1 MTEPISLRE
10 LDAISVD
17 RLQGVGEQ
25 RRASLEQVEVQSV
38 FDLLTHYP
46 RRYIDRSHEAKL
58 VDVDPGQQVMIVG
71 DIEKVTS
78 RRTRN
83 RKSIV
88 EASLSDETGS
98 LKLVFFNQAWR
109 SKQLDQGLTV
119 ALFGKVELYRNQ
131 LQMTNPLVD
140 LVGDRTGR
148 IVAIY
153 PQSEKAGLTTWDI
166 GRWCTEALRRCQSR
180 RIVDPLPEQY
190 VRELGLLDRMSAFE
204 AIHQPNSTSDV
215 LRARDRL
222 VLDELLRVQ
231 LVLRMRK
238 VRRLHQASGVKHKV
252 ESALL
257 TKFLDGLP
265 FALTAA
271 QERTM
276 SEISTDLSSEQPM
289 HRLLQGDVGAG
300 KTLVAMHALLIAVAE
315 GHQGALMAPTE
326 VLAEQHYINLVELA
340 RSLEVEDQSTL
351 AGVRPLSIKLLT
363 NGVTA
368 SDRQRVVQG
377 MEDGSVDL
385 VIGTH
390 ALIQEGISFSSL
402 SVVVVDE
409 QHRFGVEQRSVLREQ
424 GRDDGKW
431 PHLLVMTATPIPRTA
446 AMTVYGDL
454 DVSTLNELPPGRSPI
469 STSWVSED
477 VQAVWGHVHSEV
489 AKGRQAYVVCP
500 LIEESDKLDASSAE
514 NTYLELVSGVLSD
527 LRVGLLH
534 GRLNAAEKQETM
546 EAFRDG
552 QLDVLVATTVIE
564 VGVDVPN
571 ATTMVILS
579 ADRFGIAQL
588 HQLRGRVGRGTHQS
602 TCFLI
607 AADQI
612 SEDAKARLSA
622 LEESN
627 DGFALAERDLELRGE
642 GTIFEQRQSGRN
654 DLKLASLARDRIWV
668 ERARDLAEE
677 LVDDQGSL
685 EGHHLYEDEVL
696 WFVERRDDDA
706 ENLLRG

>member
-10 LDAISVD
+10 LDAIGVD
-17 RLQGVGEQ
+17 RLQGVGRQ
-25 RRASLEQVEVQSV
+25 KRASLEEVQIHSV
-38 FDLLTHYP
+38 FELLTHYP

-58 VDVDPGQQVMIVG
+58 ADVRPGQEVMVVG
-71 DIEKVTS
+71 DIESVSS

-88 EASLSDETGS
+88 EASLSDDTGT
-98 LKLVFFNQAWR
+98 LELVFFNQAWR
-109 SKQLDQGLTV
+109 SKQLAQGLTV
-119 ALFGKVELYRNQ
+119 ALFGKVDLYRSQ

-153 PQSEKAGLTTWDI
+153 PQSGKAGLTTWDI
-166 GRWCTEALRRCQSR
+166 GRWSTEALRRCQSR
-180 RIVDPLPEQY
+180 RIADPIPEEYLREMGLVDL
-190 VRELGLLDRMSAFE
+190 MSAFQT
-204 AIHQPNSTSDV
+204 IHQPNSMSEVVD
-215 LRARDRL
+215 ARDRL

-238 VRRLHQASGVKHKV
+238 MRRLDRASGVKHTNQGD
-252 ESALL
+252 LL
-257 TKFLDGLP
+257 TQFTEGLP
-265 FALTAA
+265 FELTGA
-271 QERTM
+271 QRQTIA
-276 SEISTDLSSEQPM
+276 EISTDLTSDQPM

-300 KTLVAMHALLIAVAE
+300 KTLVAMYAMLVAVADS
-315 GHQGALMAPTE
+315 HQGALMAPTE
-326 VLAEQHYINLVELA
+326 VLAEQHYLNLLELA
-340 RSLEVEDQSTL
+340 KDLEVTDPSTL
-351 AGVRPLSIKLLT
+351 TGSRPLSIKLLT
-363 NGVTA
+363 NGVTG
-368 SDRQRVVQG
+368 SDRNQVLKG
-377 MEDGSVDL
+377 MDDGSVDL

-390 ALIQEGISFSSL
+390 ALIQDGVSFSSL

-409 QHRFGVEQRSVLREQ
+409 QHRFGVEQRSVLRER
-424 GRDDGKW
+424 GRGDGRW

-469 STSWVSED
+469 ATSWVSQDLER
-477 VQAVWGHVHSEV
+477 VWEHVHSEV
-489 AKGRQAYVVCP
+489 ERGRQAYVVCP

-514 NTYLELVSGVLSD
+514 ETRRELAEGVLSE

-534 GRLNAAEKQETM
+534 GRLGSLEKQETM
-546 EAFRDG
+546 ESFRDG
-552 QLDVLVATTVIE
+552 HLDVLVATTVIE
-564 VGVDVPN
+564 VGIDVPN

-588 HQLRGRVGRGTHQS
+588 HQLRGRVGRGSHES
-602 TCFLI
+602 NCFLVTTEETS
-607 AADQI
+607 D
-612 SEDAKARLSA
+612 DATARLSA
-622 LEESN
+622 LEEST

-668 ERARDLAEE
+668 ERARDLAAE
-677 LVDDQGSL
+677 LVDEQGSL
-685 EGHHLYEDEVL
+685 DKYGALEDEVL

>member
-1 MTEPISLRE
+1 MTKPISLRE
-10 LDAISVD
+10 LDGISVD

-25 RRASLEQVEVQSV
+25 RRSSLEQVEIYSV

-46 RRYIDRSHEAKL
+46 RRYIDRSHESKL

-71 DIEKVTS
+71 EIEKVTS

-109 SKQLDQGLTV
+109 SKQLDEGLTV
-119 ALFGKVELYRNQ
+119 ALFGKVDLYRDQ
-131 LQMTNPLVD
+131 LQMTNPVVD

-148 IVAIY
+148 IVSIY
-153 PQSEKAGLTTWDI
+153 PQSGKAGLTTWDI
-166 GRWCTEALRRCQSR
+166 GRWSTEALRRCQSR
-180 RIVDPLPEQY
+180 RIVDPLPEKYAQ
-190 VRELGLLDRMSAFE
+190 ELDLPGRMDAFE
-204 AIHQPNSTSDV
+204 AIHQPNSMSDV
-215 LRARDRL
+215 LKARDRL

-238 VRRLHQASGVKHKV
+238 VRRLHRATGVKHKV
-252 ESALL
+252 NGALL
-257 TKFLDGLP
+257 TKFVDGLP
-265 FALTAA
+265 FALTVA
-271 QERTM
+271 QEQTM
-276 SEISTDLSSEQPM
+276 LEISADLKSEQPM

-300 KTLVAMHALLIAVAE
+300 KTLVAMYALLIAVAE

-326 VLAEQHYINLVELA
+326 VLAEQHYINLAELA
-340 RSLEVEDQSTL
+340 KGLEVEDASTL
-351 AGVRPLSIKLLT
+351 TGARPVSIKLLT
-363 NGVTA
+363 NGVTG

-377 MEDGSVDL
+377 MKDGSVDL

-454 DVSTLNELPPGRSPI
+454 DVSTLNELPPGRTPVLTNWI
-469 STSWVSED
+469 SED
-477 VQAVWGHVHSEV
+477 VESVWGHVHSEV
-489 AKGRQAYVVCP
+489 TQGRQAYVVCP

-514 NTYLELVSGVLSD
+514 NTYLELVGGVLSN

-534 GRLNAAEKQETM
+534 GRLNASEKQETM
-546 EAFRDG
+546 EAFREG

-607 AADQI
+607 AADHI

-622 LEESN
+622 LEDSN

-677 LVDDQGSL
+677 LVDDRGSL
-685 EGHHLYEDEVL
+685 EGHQLYEDEVL

-706 ENLLRG
+706 ENLLRS

>member
-1 MTEPISLRE
+1 MTQPISLRE
-10 LDAISVD
+10 LDGISVD

-25 RRASLEQVEVQSV
+25 RRASLEQVDIYSV
-38 FDLLTHYP
+38 FDLLAHYP
-46 RRYIDRSHEAKL
+46 RRYIDRSHEVKL

-71 DIEKVTS
+71 EIDKVTS

-119 ALFGKVELYRNQ
+119 ALFGKVELYRDV
-131 LQMTNPLVD
+131 LQMTNPIVD

-148 IVAIY
+148 IVSIY
-153 PQSEKAGLTTWDI
+153 PQSGKAGLTTWDI
-166 GRWCTEALRRCQSR
+166 GRWSTEALRRCQSR
-180 RIVDPLPEQY
+180 QIVDPLPEKY
-190 VRELGLLDRMSAFE
+190 VRDLGLLSRMDALE
-204 AIHQPNSTSDV
+204 AIHQPNSMSDV
-215 LRARDRL
+215 LKARDRL

-238 VRRLHQASGVKHKV
+238 VRRLDRATGVKHSV
-252 ESALL
+252 DRALVAQ
-257 TKFLDGLP
+257 FLDGLP
-265 FALTAA
+265 FALTGA

-276 SEISTDLSSEQPM
+276 LEISADLQSEQPM

-326 VLAEQHYINLVELA
+326 VLAEQHHINLAELA
-340 RSLEVEDQSTL
+340 KGLEVEDASTL
-351 AGVRPLSIKLLT
+351 SGVRPVSIKLLT
-363 NGVTA
+363 NGVTGT
-368 SDRQRVVQG
+368 DRQRVVQG
-377 MEDGSVDL
+377 MKDGSVDI

-390 ALIQEGISFSSL
+390 ALIQDGISFSSL

-454 DVSTLNELPPGRSPI
+454 DVSTLNELPPGRTPI
-469 STSWVSED
+469 LTKWMSRD
-477 VQAVWGHVHSEV
+477 VQSVWAHVHSEV
-489 AKGRQAYVVCP
+489 TQGRQAYVVCP
-500 LIEESDKLDASSAE
+500 LIEESEKMDASSAE
-514 NTYLELVSGVLSD
+514 NTYRELVSGALSN
-527 LRVGLLH
+527 LKVGLLH
-534 GRLNAAEKQETM
+534 GRLNASEKQETM
-546 EAFRDG
+546 EAFREG

-588 HQLRGRVGRGTHQS
+588 HQLRGRVGRGSHES

-607 AADQI
+607 ADDQI
-612 SEDAKARLSA
+612 SEDAKERLTA
-622 LEESN
+622 LEVSN

-668 ERARDLAEE
+668 ERARELAEE
-677 LVDDQGSL
+677 LVDSRGSL
-685 EGHHLYEDEVL
+685 ERHHLYEDEIL

>member
-10 LDAISVD
+10 LDAIGVD
-17 RLQGVGEQ
+17 RLQGVGQQ
-25 RRASLEQVEVQSV
+25 RRTSLEEVQIHSV
-38 FDLLTHYP
+38 FELLTHYP

-58 VDVDPGQQVMIVG
+58 ADVRPGQEVMVVG
-71 DIEKVTS
+71 DIESVSS

-83 RKSIV
+83 KKSIV
-88 EASLSDETGS
+88 EASLSDETGT
-98 LKLVFFNQAWR
+98 LDLIFFNQAWR
-109 SKQLDQGLTV
+109 SKQLVQGLTV
-119 ALFGKVELYRNQ
+119 ALFGKVDLYRSQ

-153 PQSEKAGLTTWDI
+153 PQSGKAGLTTWDI
-166 GRWCTEALRRCQSR
+166 GRWSTEALRRCQSR
-180 RIVDPLPEQY
+180 RIADPIPEEY
-190 VRELGLLDRMSAFE
+190 RREMGLVDRMSAFQT
-204 AIHQPNSTSDV
+204 IHQPNSMSEVVD
-215 LRARDRL
+215 ARDRL

-238 VRRLHQASGVKHKV
+238 MRRLDRASGVKH
-252 ESALL
+252 ANQGDLL
-257 TKFLDGLP
+257 TQFTEGLP
-265 FALTAA
+265 FELTGA
-271 QERTM
+271 QRQTM
-276 SEISTDLSSEQPM
+276 AEISADLTSDQPM

-300 KTLVAMHALLIAVAE
+300 KTLVAMYAMLVAVAD

-326 VLAEQHYINLVELA
+326 VLAEQHYLNLLELA
-340 RSLEVEDQSTL
+340 KDIEVTDPSTL
-351 AGVRPLSIKLLT
+351 TGSRPLSIKLLT
-363 NGVTA
+363 NGVTG
-368 SDRQRVVQG
+368 SDRNQVLKG
-377 MEDGSVDL
+377 MDDGSVDL

-390 ALIQEGISFSSL
+390 ALIQDGVSFSSL

-409 QHRFGVEQRSVLREQ
+409 QHRFGVEQRSVLRER
-424 GRDDGKW
+424 GRGDGRW

-469 STSWVSED
+469 ATSWVSKDLER
-477 VQAVWGHVHSEV
+477 VWEHIHSEV
-489 AKGRQAYVVCP
+489 EQGRQAYVVCP

-514 NTYLELVSGVLSD
+514 KTRRELVEGVLSE

-534 GRLNAAEKQETM
+534 GRLGSIEKQETM
-546 EAFRDG
+546 ESFREG
-552 QLDVLVATTVIE
+552 RLDVLVATTVIE

-588 HQLRGRVGRGTHQS
+588 HQLRGRVGRGSHES
-602 TCFLI
+602 NCFLVT
-607 AADQI
+607 AEEVSD
-612 SEDAKARLSA
+612 DARARLSA
-622 LEESN
+622 LEEST

-668 ERARDLAEE
+668 ERARDLAAE
-677 LVDDQGSL
+677 LVDERGSL
-685 EGHHLYEDEVL
+685 DNYGPLEDEVL

>member
-1 MTEPISLRE
+1 
-10 LDAISVD
+10 
-17 RLQGVGEQ
+17 
-25 RRASLEQVEVQSV
+25 
-38 FDLLTHYP
+38 
-46 RRYIDRSHEAKL
+46 
-58 VDVDPGQQVMIVG
+58 
-71 DIEKVTS
+71 
-78 RRTRN
+78 
-83 RKSIV
+83 
-88 EASLSDETGS
+88 
-98 LKLVFFNQAWR
+98 
-109 SKQLDQGLTV
+109 
-119 ALFGKVELYRNQ
+119 
-131 LQMTNPLVD
+131 
-140 LVGDRTGR
+140 
-148 IVAIY
+148 
-153 PQSEKAGLTTWDI
+153 
-166 GRWCTEALRRCQSR
+166 
-180 RIVDPLPEQY
+180 
-190 VRELGLLDRMSAFE
+190 
-204 AIHQPNSTSDV
+204 
-215 LRARDRL
+215 
-222 VLDELLRVQ
+222 
-231 LVLRMRK
+231 
-238 VRRLHQASGVKHKV
+238 
-252 ESALL
+252 
-257 TKFLDGLP
+257 
-265 FALTAA
+265 
-271 QERTM
+271 
-276 SEISTDLSSEQPM
+276 
-289 HRLLQGDVGAG
+289 
-300 KTLVAMHALLIAVAE
+300 
-315 GHQGALMAPTE
+315 
-326 VLAEQHYINLVELA
+326 
-340 RSLEVEDQSTL
+340 
-351 AGVRPLSIKLLT
+351 
-363 NGVTA
+363 
-368 SDRQRVVQG
+368 
-377 MEDGSVDL
+377 
-385 VIGTH
+385 
-390 ALIQEGISFSSL
+390 
-402 SVVVVDE
+402 DE

>member
-363 NGVTA
+363 NGVTG